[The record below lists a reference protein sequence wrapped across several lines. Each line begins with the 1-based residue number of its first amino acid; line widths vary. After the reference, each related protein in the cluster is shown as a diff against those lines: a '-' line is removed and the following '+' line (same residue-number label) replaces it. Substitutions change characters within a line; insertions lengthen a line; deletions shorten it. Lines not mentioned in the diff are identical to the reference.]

1 MPRPR
6 ARLLPAAKRRE
17 PAGAPRVIKY
27 LGSKRAILPM
37 LLAVMARIPA
47 VATVFDV
54 FSGTARVGR
63 ALKAR
68 GYGVVAN
75 DANAYAHTLA
85 RCYVE
90 GEHHRLAGRA
100 EALIEE
106 LNALSGR
113 AGWFTHTYC
122 QSSRFFQ
129 PANGARIDAMRERI
143 KAWAVPPDLE
153 AVLLTSLIEAAD
165 RVDSTTGLQ
174 MAYLKQWS
182 PRSFQPIRLRLPE
195 LLDSAPGRPCRAL
208 GQEARQAA
216 ELVQADLAYL
226 DPPYN
231 QHSYLANYHI
241 WETLVR
247 WDQPE
252 VYGVACKRI
261 DCRERKS
268 AFNSKLRAWDAFQE
282 LVARLA
288 CPNLVVSFNNEGFL
302 ERQAMET
309 FLAGYGHLQTL
320 AIDYRRYV
328 GARIGIHSPAGRK
341 VGQVGHLRNT
351 EHLFV
356 VSREPLPSLVELQS
370 T

>member
-1 MPRPR
+1 M
-6 ARLLPAAKRRE
+6 
-17 PAGAPRVIKY
+17 IKY
-27 LGSKRAILPM
+27 LGSKRAILPI
-37 LLAVMARIPA
+37 LLEVMARMPG
-47 VATVFDV
+47 VATVFDA

-90 GEHHRLAGRA
+90 GEHSRLAARA
-100 EALIEE
+100 QALIEE
-106 LNALSGR
+106 LNGLPAR

-122 QSSRFFQ
+122 EASRFFQ
-129 PANGARIDAMRERI
+129 PANGARIDAMRERLE
-143 KAWAVPPDLE
+143 AWALPPDLQ

-174 MAYLKQWS
+174 MAYLKHWS
-182 PRSFQPIRLRLPE
+182 PRSYQPIRLRLPE
-195 LLDSAPGRPCRAL
+195 LLNHAPGRPCRAL
-208 GQEARQAA
+208 GLEAREAA
-216 ELVQADLAYL
+216 DVVRTDLAYL

-247 WDQPE
+247 WDRPE

-268 AFNSKLRAWDAFQE
+268 AFNSKPQAWEAFQD
-282 LVARLA
+282 LVRRLP
-288 CPNLVVSFNNEGFL
+288 CRNLVVSFSNEGFL

-309 FLAGYGHLQTL
+309 FLAGFGHLQTL

-328 GARIGIHSPAGRK
+328 GARIGIHSPAGQK

-356 VSREPLPSLVELQS
+356 VSPRPLPPLTDAWNDAVGFSPVALPIR
-370 T
+370 

>member
-1 MPRPR
+1 M
-6 ARLLPAAKRRE
+6 
-17 PAGAPRVIKY
+17 IKY
-27 LGSKRAILPM
+27 LGSKRLILPT
-37 LLAVMARIPA
+37 LLEVMARLKD
-47 VATVFDV
+47 VNTVFDA

-75 DANAYAHTLA
+75 DVNAYAQTLA

-90 GEHHRLAGRA
+90 GEQSNLAGPA

-106 LNALSGR
+106 LNHLPGR

-122 QSSRFFQ
+122 ERSRFFQ
-129 PANGARIDAMRERI
+129 PANGERIDAMRERI
-143 KAWAVPPDLE
+143 ERWDLGPDLK
-153 AVLLTSLIEAAD
+153 AVLLTSLLEAAD

-174 MAYLKQWS
+174 MAYLKQWAR
-182 PRSFQPIRLRLPE
+182 RSFQPIRLRLPE
-195 LLDSAPGRPCRAL
+195 LLNHAPGRPCRAL
-208 GQEARQAA
+208 GEEAREAA
-216 ELVQADLAYL
+216 DQVRVDLAYL

-268 AFNSKLRAWDAFQE
+268 AFNSKLQAWSAFQD
-282 LVARLA
+282 LVRRLQA
-288 CPNLVVSFNNEGFL
+288 TNLVVSFNNEGFL
-302 ERQAMET
+302 ERQAMES
-309 FLAGYGHLQTL
+309 FLAGFGHLQTL
-320 AIDYRRYV
+320 TLDNRRYV
-328 GARIGIHSPAGRK
+328 GARIGIHNPGGVK
-341 VGQVGHLRNT
+341 VGKVGHLHNS

-356 VSREPLPSLVELQS
+356 VSPHPSAVQAR
-370 T
+370 